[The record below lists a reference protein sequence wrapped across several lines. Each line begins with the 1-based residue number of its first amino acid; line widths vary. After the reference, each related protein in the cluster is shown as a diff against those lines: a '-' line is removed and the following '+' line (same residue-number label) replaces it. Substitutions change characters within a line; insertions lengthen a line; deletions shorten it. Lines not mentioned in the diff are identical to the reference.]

1 MDILEGLNQEQ
12 QEAVSHDQ
20 GPLLI
25 IAGAG
30 TGKTTV
36 ITRRVAW
43 LIDQALARP
52 DEILALT
59 FTEKSAG
66 EVEERVDKLLP
77 YGYVDLWISTF
88 HSFCER
94 ILQSHA
100 LDIGLPNQFK
110 VFDQTGQW
118 LLVRKNLDKF
128 SLNYYRPLGNPTK
141 FIHALLEHFSRC
153 KDEEVY
159 PEDYLKHAEEL
170 ILNSDSAEFIRSNTN
185 LSKKEIKEALTA
197 EVKRTEEIADA
208 YHAYQQLLLDNDA
221 LDFGDLINYCLKLL
235 RERPLILGK
244 YRQQFKYIL
253 VDEFQ
258 DTNWAQYELV
268 KLLAGSK
275 NNLTVCGDDDQSI
288 FRFRGASISN

>member
-253 VDEFQ
+253 VG
-258 DTNWAQYELV
+258 A
-268 KLLAGSK
+268 
-275 NNLTVCGDDDQSI
+275 LTPP
-288 FRFRGASISN
+288 FTL